1 MKRILTHRTEIMGLA
16 ILWIML
22 FHSAVNLPDEMP
34 LLRMIKEAGYAG
46 VDVFFL
52 LSGMVLS
59 LGARG
64 GIDLGR
70 FYPRRLLRIY
80 PIFFVY
86 AMVACLLSVADH
98 TFKVESAIFRFL
110 GLDFLISG
118 SLSAW
123 FVPAILICYLFFPFY
138 HRLSERLGFWV
149 AFFGASL
156 ITIALCCLMVGTRLD
171 HLLIFAIRI
180 PVFLFGVVIGHQFHG
195 AHGAGGRW
203 SPRSLLDSLP
213 FNLLLLAAASAA
225 LLFLLRTH
233 ELSNLWR
240 TGLWWYPT
248 IVMAYPLTYVVS
260 LLLQKAQGLVPA
272 LLSGLRFFGERSF
285 ELYLVHTV
293 IFKLGD
299 RYLFHTFHVRE
310 NVFRIPEHLLYVAV
324 SLVISI
330 VLGDAIEAA
339 KSKLLGRRYP
349 WLTEARR

>member
-1 MKRILTHRTEIMGLA
+1 MGFA

-22 FHSAVNLPDEMP
+22 YHAALSLPDEML

-46 VDVFFL
+46 VDIFFL
-52 LSGMVLS
+52 LSGMVLA

-64 GIDLGR
+64 GIDLSR

-86 AMVACLLSVADH
+86 AVVACLLSLVDH
-98 TFKVESAIFRFL
+98 TFKVEVGVFRFL
-110 GLDFLISG
+110 GLDFLVSG

-138 HRLSERLGFWV
+138 HRLSVRLGFWV
-149 AFFGASL
+149 AFFLTSL
-156 ITIALCCLMVGTRLD
+156 ITVALCCLMVGTRFD
-171 HLLIFAIRI
+171 HLLIFAIRV
-180 PVFLFGVVIGHQFHG
+180 PVFLFGVVIGHGLHDPM
-195 AHGAGGRW
+195 AVAGGRW
-203 SPRSLLDSLP
+203 SPRSLLNSLP
-213 FNLLLLAAASAA
+213 FNLMLLGAAAAA
-225 LLFLLRTH
+225 LLFLLH
-233 ELSNLWR
+233 HHDPSYLWR

-248 IVMAYPLTYVVS
+248 TVMAYPLTFIVS
-260 LLLQKAQGLVPA
+260 LLLQKVQGVMPA
-272 LLSGLRFFGERSF
+272 LLSALRFFGDRSF

-299 RYLFHTFHVRE
+299 RYLFHTFHHRE

-330 VLGDAIEAA
+330 ILGDAIEAA
-339 KSKLLGRRYP
+339 KNSLLRKRYP

>member
-1 MKRILTHRTEIMGLA
+1 MKSILNHRTEIMGLA

-22 FHSAVNLPDEMP
+22 FHSGVSFPEGMP
-34 LLRMIKEAGYAG
+34 LLRMTKESGYAG

-64 GIDLGR
+64 GIDLRR

-86 AMVACLLSVADH
+86 AAVTCLLSLVDH
-98 TFKVESAIFRFL
+98 TFKVDVGFFRFL
-110 GLDFLISG
+110 GLDFLVLG

-138 HRLSERLGFWV
+138 HRLSVRFGFWTV
-149 AFFGASL
+149 FLAGLLLAVTSAIL
-156 ITIALCCLMVGTRLD
+156 LVGTRFD
-171 HLLIFAIRI
+171 HLLIFVIRV
-180 PVFLFGVVIGHQFHG
+180 PVFLFGVVIGHELHDVK
-195 AHGAGGRW
+195 AAEARRL
-203 SPRSLLDSLP
+203 PRALLNSLL
-213 FNLLLLAAASAA
+213 FNVLLLSGAAAV
-225 LLFLLRTH
+225 LLFLLRHH
-233 ELSNLWR
+233 EQRDLWR

-248 IVMAYPLTYVVS
+248 IVMAYPLTLVVS
-260 LLLQKAQGLVPA
+260 RLLHHLKGRLPA
-272 LLSGLRFFGERSF
+272 LPSALRFVGERSF

-299 RYLFHTFHVRE
+299 RHLFHAFYHPA
-310 NVFRIPEHLLYVAV
+310 NIYRIPEHFLYVAV
-324 SLVISI
+324 SLVIAI

-339 KSKLLGRRYP
+339 KNALLRQRYP

>member
-1 MKRILTHRTEIMGLA
+1 MGLA

-22 FHSAVNLPDEMP
+22 FHSALSLPDWMP
-34 LLRMIKEAGYAG
+34 LLRMTKESGYAG

-86 AMVACLLSVADH
+86 GVATCLLSLFDH
-98 TFKVESAIFRFL
+98 TFKIDVAVFRFL
-110 GLDFLISG
+110 GLDFLVLG

-123 FVPAILICYLFFPFY
+123 FVPAILICYLVFPFY
-138 HRLSERLGFWV
+138 QRLSVRLGFWPVFFVSSGLAV
-149 AFFGASL
+149 AVS
-156 ITIALCCLMVGTRLD
+156 CLMVGTRFD
-171 HLLIFAIRI
+171 HLLIFAIRV
-180 PVFLFGVVIGHQFHG
+180 PVFLFGVVLGRELSDAQG
-195 AHGAGGRW
+195 AHARW
-203 SPRSLLDSLP
+203 FPQALLNSLV
-213 FNLLLLAAASAA
+213 FNLALLVGASAV
-225 LLFLLRTH
+225 LLYLLRHH
-233 ELSNLWR
+233 ELSHLWR

-248 IVMAYPLTYVVS
+248 IVMAYPLTFVVS
-260 LLLQKAQGLVPA
+260 LLLHRAKKSLPA
-272 LLSGLRFFGERSF
+272 LLSPLRFVGERSF

-293 IFKLGD
+293 VFNLGD
-299 RYLFHTFHVRE
+299 RHLFHAFHHPA
-310 NVFRIPEHLLYVAV
+310 NIFRIPEHLLYVAV
-324 SLVISI
+324 SLVIAI

-339 KSKLLGRRYP
+339 KNGLLGQRYP